1 MDMAAAGGEP
11 GTRLINRLVTA
22 PHQFDF
28 FQAVRLAQNAVYRD
42 AVANGR
48 EPPVEVGSTASNA
61 DADPPVTFHCAVTL
75 GFPGAAITRA
85 QILAEAD
92 GGRDDARSEAD
103 VALDGETATPVPGI
117 DLEVTCFGLVGP
129 TGSLPLF
136 YTTLV
141 IERIRRF
148 RDHSLQAFLDVF
160 NQRAISLLYRSWA
173 KYRQPVQQERTILRG
188 IGTEWDDGAAKPRDA
203 ITAAVACLV
212 GLGGRGLGEKM
223 AVDDDVIFRY
233 AGHYS
238 HFPRCAESLEL
249 LLTDLYGVPV
259 QVHQF
264 IGRWLDLEKP
274 DQTRLG
280 TREHPDGWNTQLGS
294 MAIVGSRVWSVQ
306 SVLEIS
312 AGPLSLEQFRR
323 RLPGTRELAKLGD
336 LARLYI
342 SLNYDI
348 HVRPILAAADVPMTK
363 LGGAMVEADGW
374 PAGSRLGWTTWLLST
389 ASAVARRDAAFAV
402 VP

>member
-1 MDMAAAGGEP
+1 MAAAGGEP
-11 GTRLINRLVTA
+11 GSRLIDRLVTA

-28 FQAVRLAQNAVYRD
+28 YQAVRLAQNAVYLD
-42 AVANGR
+42 AVAEGR
-48 EPPVEVGSTASNA
+48 EPPCEVGSTTSNA
-61 DADPPVTFHCAVTL
+61 EVDPPVTFHCAVTL
-75 GFPGAAITRA
+75 GFPGAAVTRA
-85 QILAEAD
+85 QILSDAD
-92 GGRDDARSEAD
+92 GGGGDAQSDTA
-103 VALDGETATPVPGI
+103 VDGEAGMRVPRMA
-117 DLEVTCFGLVGP
+117 LEVACFGLVGP
-129 TGSLPLF
+129 TGSLPLS

-141 IERIRRF
+141 IDRIRRF

-160 NQRAISLLYRSWA
+160 NHRAISLLYRTWA
-173 KYRQPVQQERTILRG
+173 KYRQPVQQERTLLRG
-188 IGTEWDDGAAKPRDA
+188 IGTEWDDGAARPRDA

-212 GLGGRGLGEKM
+212 GLGGRGLSRKM
-223 AVDDDVIFRY
+223 AIDDDVIFRY

-249 LLTDLYGVPV
+249 LLSDLYGVPV

-264 IGRWLDLEKP
+264 VGRWLDLEKP

-294 MAIVGSRVWSVQ
+294 IAIAGSRVWSVQ

-312 AGPLSLEQFRR
+312 AGPLSLVQFRR
-323 RLPGTRELAKLGD
+323 RLPGTLELAKIGG

-348 HVRPILAAADVPMTK
+348 RVRPVLAAAEVPMSR
-363 LGGAMVEADGW
+363 LGGAMVEADGS
-374 PAGSRLGWTTWLLST
+374 PAGSRLGWTTWLLSA
-389 ASAVARRDAAFAV
+389 ASTVDRRDAAFAV

>member
-1 MDMAAAGGEP
+1 MAAAGGEP

-28 FQAVRLAQNAVYRD
+28 FQAVRLAQNAAYLD
-42 AVANGR
+42 AVAEGR
-48 EPPVEVGSTASNA
+48 EPPCEVGSTAANA
-61 DADPPVTFHCAVTL
+61 EADPPVTFHCAVTL

-85 QILAEAD
+85 QILPEAHGKWD
-92 GGRDDARSEAD
+92 EARSEAA
-103 VALDGETATPVPGI
+103 VAAEGETATRVPRM
-117 DLEVTCFGLVGP
+117 DLDVTCFGLVGP

-141 IERIRRF
+141 IDRIRRF

-160 NQRAISLLYRSWA
+160 NQRAISLLYRAWA

-188 IGTEWDDGAAKPRDA
+188 VGTEWDDVAARPRDA

-212 GLGGRGLGEKM
+212 GLGGRGLGGTM
-223 AVDDDVIFRY
+223 AIDDAVVFRY

-294 MAIVGSRVWSVQ
+294 MAIAGSRVWSVQ
-306 SVLEIS
+306 SVLEIT

-342 SLNYDI
+342 NLNYDI
-348 HVRPILAAADVPMTK
+348 RVRPILAAADVPMTR
-363 LGGAMVEADGW
+363 LGGAMVEADGS

-389 ASAVARRDAAFAV
+389 PSAVDRQDAAFAV
-402 VP
+402 LP

>member
-1 MDMAAAGGEP
+1 MAAEGGEP
-11 GTRLINRLVTA
+11 GARLIDRLVTA

-28 FQAVRLAQNAVYRD
+28 FQAVRLAQNAVYLD
-42 AVANGR
+42 AVADGR
-48 EPPVEVGSTASNA
+48 VPPGEVGSTSVNA
-61 DADPPVTFHCAVTL
+61 EADPPVTFQSAVTL
-75 GFPGAAITRA
+75 GFPGAAVTRA
-85 QILAEAD
+85 RILQDADDDAPASDASDESAAKAEA
-92 GGRDDARSEAD
+92 GTR
-103 VALDGETATPVPGI
+103 VPRME
-117 DLEVTCFGLVGP
+117 LEVACFGLVGP
-129 TGSLPLF
+129 TGSLPMY

-141 IERIRRF
+141 VERIRRF
-148 RDHSLQAFLDVF
+148 RDHSLRAFLDIF

-173 KYRQPVQQERTILRG
+173 KYRQPVQRERTLVRG
-188 IGTEWDDGAAKPRDA
+188 VGTEWDDGAARPRDA

-212 GLGGRGLGEKM
+212 GLGGRGLGGKL

-280 TREHPDGWNTQLGS
+280 TRESPDGWNTQLGS

-306 SVLEIS
+306 SVLELS
-312 AGPLSLEQFRR
+312 AGPLTFEQFRR
-323 RLPGTRELAKLGD
+323 RLPGTRELAKIGD

-342 SLNYDI
+342 NLNYDI
-348 HVRPILAAADVPMTK
+348 RVRPILAAAHVPMTR
-363 LGGAMVEADGW
+363 LGGAMVEADGS
-374 PAGSRLGWTTWLLST
+374 PAGSRLGWTTWLLS
-389 ASAVARRDAAFAV
+389 APSAVDRRDAAFAV